1 MDGKIIQNAKE
12 WGENSY
18 FDISDRNEILNLLK
32 DTSKNETELM
42 ERFHRDLEFGTGG
55 LRAPMGMGQNRMNK
69 YNVRRATQALALTM
83 IKHFGENCSA
93 VVSYDSRN
101 CSKDF
106 ALEAAGV
113 FAANGIKAK
122 VFRVLTPT
130 PMLSF
135 AVRYFKAQGGIMVTA
150 SHNPPIYNGFKAFWD
165 DGAQV
170 VPPMDKEIID
180 AYNGLTDWN
189 EVKFMSFADAEKK
202 NLASWTDEKVEE
214 VFYSMIEEVV
224 IQDKKLCQEKG
235 KNLSIIYTAL
245 HGTGEVPCATIAKRL
260 GFAHYFSIPEQAK
273 PDGNFPTVKSP
284 NPEDPKALKMAVDK
298 MLATKGDIVFGTD
311 PDGDRL
317 GLVVNHNNAPAY
329 LNGNQI
335 GALMIYYIFLK
346 KQEMGTLP
354 KNPLVIKSIVTSPLQ
369 NTIVE
374 SFGGRVEDTL
384 TGFKWM
390 AARIREHEEQNSD
403 QNFVFASE
411 ESFGYMP
418 HKEARDKDA
427 VSSLA
432 LMSEIALYYK
442 EKGMTLVDALD
453 EVYEKFGFYLESLV
467 SKDYEGI
474 AGSRKIKRIMEYFRK
489 YPETSFAGEEIIAK
503 EDYLNSSAVDFKLKQ
518 EKLIELPKS
527 DVLSF
532 TFASGNKL
540 FLRPSGTEPKIKFY
554 TMVRSTEGSLSEKKT
569 RALEMIKHIE
579 NKIIESCE
587 KA

>member
-1 MDGKIIQNAKE
+1 MDEKIIQNAKG

-18 FDISDRNEILNLLK
+18 FDESDRNEILNLLK
-32 DTSKNETELM
+32 DASKNETELM

-83 IKHFGENCSA
+83 KKHFGEDCSA

-101 CSKDF
+101 FSKDF

-113 FAANGIKAK
+113 FAANGIKAR
-122 VFRVLTPT
+122 VFNVLTPT
-130 PMLSF
+130 PMLSY
-135 AVRYFKAQGGIMVTA
+135 AVRYYQAQGGIMITA
-150 SHNPPIYNGFKAFWD
+150 SHNPPIYNGYKAFWN

-170 VPPMDKEIID
+170 VPPVDKEIID

-189 EVKFMSFADAEKK
+189 EIKFMTFEEAEKK
-202 NLASWTDEKVEE
+202 GLASWTDEKVEE
-214 VFYSMIEEVV
+214 AFYSMIEEVV

-235 KNLSIIYTAL
+235 KNLSIIFTAL

-260 GFAHYFSIPEQAK
+260 GFTNYYSIPEQAK
-273 PDGNFPTVKSP
+273 PDGNFSTVKSP
-284 NPEDPKALKMAVDK
+284 NPEDPQALKMAVDK
-298 MLATKGDIVFGTD
+298 MISSKGDIVFGTD

-335 GALMIYYIFLK
+335 GALMIYYIFSR
-346 KQEMGTLP
+346 KQEMNKLP

-369 NTIVE
+369 NSIVE

-390 AARIREHEEQNSD
+390 AARIREHEERKSD
-403 QNFVFASE
+403 QNFIFASE

-418 HKEARDKDA
+418 HKEARDKDG

-432 LMSEIALYYK
+432 LMSEIALYFK

-453 EVYEKFGFYLESLV
+453 EIYEKFGFYLESLV
-467 SKDYEGI
+467 SKNYEGI
-474 AGSRKIKRIMEYFRK
+474 SGSQKIKKIMEFFRK
-489 YPETSFAGEEIIAK
+489 YPETQFAGEEIVAK
-503 EDYLNSSAVDFKLKQ
+503 EDFLNSTETDFKLKK
-518 EKLIELPKS
+518 EKLIEQPKS

-554 TMVRSTEGSLSEKKT
+554 TMVHSKEGDLAERKT
-569 RALEMIKHIE
+569 NALAMIKRIE
-579 NKIIESCE
+579 SKILESCE

>member
-1 MDGKIIQNAKE
+1 MDEKIIQNAKS

-18 FDISDRNEILNLLK
+18 FDETDRNEILNLLK
-32 DTSKNETELM
+32 DSAKNEVELM

-83 IKHFGENCSA
+83 IKHFGEGTSA

-101 CSKDF
+101 RSKEF

-113 FAANGIKAK
+113 FAANGIKAH
-122 VFRVLTPT
+122 VFNVLTPT

-135 AVRYFKAQGGIMVTA
+135 AVRYYKAQGGIMITA
-150 SHNPPIYNGFKAFWD
+150 SHNPPIYNGFKAFWN

-180 AYNGLTDWN
+180 AYNSLNDWN
-189 EVKFMSFADAEKK
+189 KIKFMSFAEAEKK
-202 NLASWTDEKVEE
+202 NLAAWTDEKVDEA
-214 VFYSMIEEVV
+214 FYSMIEEVV
-224 IQDKKLCQEKG
+224 IQDQKLCQDKG

-245 HGTGEVPCATIAKRL
+245 HGTGEVPCATIARRL
-260 GFAHYFSIPEQAK
+260 GFSNYYSIPEQAK

-284 NPEDPKALKMAVDK
+284 NPEDPKALKMAVDR
-298 MLATKGDIVFGTD
+298 MLETKGDIVFGTD

-317 GLVVNHNNAPAY
+317 GLVVNHKNAPAY

-335 GALMIYYIFLK
+335 GALMIYYIFSRK
-346 KQEMGTLP
+346 KEMGTLQ

-369 NTIVE
+369 NAIVE

-390 AARIREHEEQNSD
+390 ASRIREHEEKKSEF
-403 QNFVFASE
+403 NFVFASE

-418 HKEARDKDA
+418 HKEARDKDG

-442 EKGMTLVDALD
+442 ERGMSLVDALD
-453 EVYEKFGFYLESLV
+453 EIYEKFGFYLESLV

-474 AGSRKIKRIMEYFRK
+474 SGAQKIQRIMEYFRK

-503 EDYLNSSAVDFKLKQ
+503 EDYKNSTATDFKLKQ
-518 EKLIELPKS
+518 DKLIELPKS

-554 TMVRSTEGSLSEKKT
+554 TMVRSKEGSLPEKKE
-569 RALEMIKHIE
+569 RALSMIKTIE
-579 NKIIESCE
+579 DKILEACE
-587 KA
+587 RA

>member
-1 MDGKIIQNAKE
+1 MDEKIIQNAKG

-18 FDISDRNEILNLLK
+18 FDESDRNEILNLLK
-32 DTSKNETELM
+32 DASKNETELM

-83 IKHFGENCSA
+83 KKHFGENCSA

-101 CSKDF
+101 FSKEF

-113 FAANGIKAK
+113 FAANGIKAR
-122 VFRVLTPT
+122 VFKVLTPT
-130 PMLSF
+130 PMLSY
-135 AVRYFKAQGGIMVTA
+135 AVRYYKAQGGIMITA
-150 SHNPPIYNGFKAFWD
+150 SHNPPVYNGYKAFWN

-170 VPPMDKEIID
+170 VPPVDKEIID
-180 AYNGLTDWN
+180 AYNSLTDWN
-189 EVKFMSFADAEKK
+189 EIKFMTFEEAEKK
-202 NLASWTDEKVEE
+202 GLASWTDEKVEE
-214 VFYSMIEEVV
+214 AFYSMIEEVV

-235 KNLSIIYTAL
+235 KNLSIIFTAL

-260 GFAHYFSIPEQAK
+260 GFTNYYSIPEQAK
-273 PDGNFPTVKSP
+273 PDGNFSTVKSP
-284 NPEDPKALKMAVDK
+284 NPEDPQALKMAVDK
-298 MLATKGDIVFGTD
+298 MISSKGDIVFGTD

-335 GALMIYYIFLK
+335 GALMIYYIFTR
-346 KQEMGTLP
+346 KQEMNKLP

-369 NTIVE
+369 NSIVE

-390 AARIREHEEQNSD
+390 AARIREHEERKSD
-403 QNFVFASE
+403 QNFIFASE

-418 HKEARDKDA
+418 HKEARDKDG

-432 LMSEIALYYK
+432 LMSEIALYFK

-453 EVYEKFGFYLESLV
+453 EIYEKFGFYLESLV
-467 SKDYEGI
+467 SKNYEGI
-474 AGSRKIKRIMEYFRK
+474 SGSQKIKKIMEYFRK
-489 YPETSFAGEEIIAK
+489 YPETQFAGEEIVAK
-503 EDYLNSSAVDFKLKQ
+503 EDFLNSTETDFKLKK
-518 EKLIELPKS
+518 EKLIEQPKS

-554 TMVRSTEGSLSEKKT
+554 TMVHSKEGDLAERKT
-569 RALEMIKHIE
+569 NALAMIKRIE
-579 NKIIESCE
+579 TKILESCE